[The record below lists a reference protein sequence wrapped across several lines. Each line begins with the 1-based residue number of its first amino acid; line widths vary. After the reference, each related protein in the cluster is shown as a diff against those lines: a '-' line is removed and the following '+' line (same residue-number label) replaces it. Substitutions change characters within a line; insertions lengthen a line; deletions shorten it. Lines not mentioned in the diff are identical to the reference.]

1 VDAHEPEPIERRAL
15 VEASPASE
23 GRNRGVV
30 GGVHGKPKNGRGV
43 EGCENGVVVV
53 HLQARVKPGKQFD
66 GHDNLR
72 AGMKA
77 LVDAIA
83 ETLGVPDKHHGI
95 RWEYSQAETI
105 GQCGVVVT
113 IGLKN

>member
-1 VDAHEPEPIERRAL
+1 MESNEPEPIQGRAL

-23 GRNRGVV
+23 V
-30 GGVHGKPKNGRGV
+30 GGNGMDGGLCGKSKAGRGI
-43 EGCENGVVVV
+43 EGCEKGIVVV
-53 HLQARVKPGKQFD
+53 HLHARVKPGKQFD
-66 GHDNLR
+66 EHDNLG

-95 RWEYSQAETI
+95 RWEYSQAETT
-105 GQCGVVVT
+105 GERGVVVT
-113 IGLKN
+113 IGLKT